1 MKTTAVILGVLVV
14 AVLTVATVPAARDEI
29 HWRWTAH
36 NNEKDSYESYLR
48 TWPQGQHAPEARERS
63 HAYAW
68 ADAKGTNTVAAFERY
83 VQLFGKGEHV
93 TEAKANVDS
102 LHWQEATAANT
113 IRSYRAYTSAHPEG
127 RFAHQAEVKA
137 SVMRT
142 EPASYDAA
150 LRTGTEASLTSF
162 LTDYAGHANEASAQ
176 QALREVTEGRDI
188 VDLLQEKKI
197 EVQAEGSGIQQV
209 SVRIRRLVPYVLTV
223 RIPVGTFFVSANPS
237 AQNMVTTA
245 ESKVQLIST
254 IWESVS
260 PDAACA
266 NRPRD
271 IPGAGDTF
279 TVQRSPNRAELTRL
293 MPVLDKAQVDTS
305 TRQAAVWIVTDDA
318 DYDDL
323 GILLASQFG
332 GGGSRVINEQEAA
345 RAMKICDDAGI
356 DIRQKTIWGDRHQ
369 IMSGLDDLDLKA
381 WLKQKR

>member
-1 MKTTAVILGVLVV
+1 MKTIAAILGVLVTTG
-14 AVLTVATVPAARDEI
+14 LTLALVPTTRAEI

-36 NNEKDSYESYLR
+36 NNEKASYESYLR

-113 IRSYRAYTSAHPEG
+113 IRSYRAYISAHPEG
-127 RFAHQAEVKA
+127 TFAHQAEAKA
-137 SVMRT
+137 TVMRA
-142 EPASYDAA
+142 EQAPYDAA
-150 LRTGTEASLTSF
+150 LQTGTEASLRSF

-223 RIPVGTFFVSANPS
+223 RIPVGTFFVSSNPS

-271 IPGAGDTF
+271 IPGDGDTF

-293 MPVLDKAQVDTS
+293 MPVLDKARVDTS

-323 GILLASQFG
+323 GILVASQFG
-332 GGGSRVINEQEAA
+332 FGGSRVINEQETA
-345 RAMKICDDAGI
+345 RAMRICDDAGI
-356 DIRQKTIWGDRHQ
+356 DIRQKAIWGDRQQ
-369 IMSGLDDLDLKA
+369 IMAGLDDLDLKA